1 MKFSEF
7 IDGVLIANEKFINEA
22 LEGLT
27 PEELRVKPGPDSNPI
42 GWLVWHFSRTQD
54 NHVSGMTGWPH
65 IYLTEKWYL
74 KFDREGEE
82 SDRGRGH
89 TTEQVDAL
97 RAPNV
102 ETLLGYYNAVRAKTT
117 RFLSELTIDDLD
129 RQVPEVRGNGMVP
142 LATRLTA
149 ILVDNI
155 QHTGQV
161 AYLRGLIK
169 GKGWLEA

>member
-1 MKFSEF
+1 MEF
-7 IDGVLIANEKFINEA
+7 RDFISGVLTANERFINDA

-27 PEELRVKPGPDSNPI
+27 PEDLLKKPGPESNPI

-65 IYLTEKWYL
+65 VYITDKWYE
-74 KFDREGEE
+74 KFERDEDEG
-82 SDRGRGH
+82 DRGRGH
-89 TTEQVDAL
+89 TTEQVDAF
-97 RAPNV
+97 RASDV
-102 ETLLGYYNAVRAKTT
+102 KTLLAYYGAVRAKTD
-117 RFLSELTIDDLD
+117 RFLQELTLDDLE

-142 LATRLTA
+142 LAARLTA